1 MIIIQRRYAEFI
13 GKSAYVYLYYMV
25 CLLKFNPEK
34 QQIKILTDCC
44 KNNLADGACLLVKKS
59 TIAIFDTF
67 KTRKNKFTG
76 EAKRQRGIIAHLAT
90 EQNPELRTRTSIAH
104 AIARQHGILWQNIYS
119 GIFRDLDEVLIPAG
133 VVREGGR
140 LPLRR
145 GPKAL
150 QLEGVP
156 FYELTDTGILVASSI
171 EELSDNRMKL
181 LHSYIS
187 SLSAS
192 DSDSKVMKESM
203 LFLILVAPSFVSKI
217 INEYIYAYST
227 GEIDSIAPL
236 DIKKMRSVIVKQISV
251 EKELVEAVMTM
262 QQDQRELVT
271 SFFKVL
277 T

>member
-1 MIIIQRRYAEFI
+1 MKDE
-13 GKSAYVYLYYMV
+13 
-25 CLLKFNPEK
+25 
-34 QQIKILTDCC
+34 
-44 KNNLADGACLLVKKS
+44 KS

-90 EQNPELRTRTSIAH
+90 EQSPELRTRTSIAH
-104 AIARQHGILWQNIYS
+104 AIAKQHGILWQNIYS

-171 EELSDNRMKL
+171 EELGDRRTKL
-181 LHSYIS
+181 LHWYIS
-187 SLSAS
+187 SLPAADQSA
-192 DSDSKVMKESM
+192 KTMKEGM
-203 LFLILVAPSFVSKI
+203 LFLIQTAPSFVSKI
-217 INEYIYAYST
+217 INEYIHAYST
-227 GEIDSIAPL
+227 GAVDSITPL
-236 DIKKMRSVIVKQISV
+236 DAKKLKLIIGKKITV
-251 EKELVEAVMTM
+251 EKELVEASIEM
-262 QQDQRELVT
+262 QQAQKDLVRN
-271 SFFKVL
+271 FFKVL

>member
-1 MIIIQRRYAEFI
+1 LR
-13 GKSAYVYLYYMV
+13 
-25 CLLKFNPEK
+25 LKDE
-34 QQIKILTDCC
+34 
-44 KNNLADGACLLVKKS
+44 KS

-90 EQNPELRTRTSIAH
+90 EQSPELRTRTSIAH
-104 AIARQHGILWQNIYS
+104 AIAKEHGILWQNIYS

-156 FYELTDTGILVASSI
+156 FYELTDTGMLVASAI
-171 EELSDNRMKL
+171 EELGDNRMKL
-181 LHSYIS
+181 LQLYIS
-187 SLSAS
+187 SLPAG
-192 DSDSKVMKESM
+192 DSSSRTMKEGM
-203 LFLILVAPSFVSKI
+203 LFLIAAAPSFVSKI

-227 GEIDSIAPL
+227 GSTESIAPL
-236 DIKKMRSVIVKQISV
+236 DAKKLRSVIAKQIIV
-251 EKELVEAVMTM
+251 ERELVEAFIAMS
-262 QQDQRELVT
+262 QDNKELIRN
-271 SFFKVL
+271 FFKVL